1 MESQMKIKSV
11 ESFTMGQRIG
21 LVRVRSE
28 DGSEG
33 WGQFAPS
40 NADITAMVLHRQVAP
55 VVLGMEV
62 EKPAAVSEAV
72 IAATYK
78 FPGTYVC
85 RALAGVDTAIWDL
98 LGKAAGKSVCELLGG
113 RPRLFPVYGSSMRR
127 DTTPED
133 EAARLLRLRDRYGFQ
148 GFKVKI
154 GKRLGYDVDEWP
166 GRSETL
172 IPTMRQTLGDGIT
185 LLADG
190 NSGFTPARAIE
201 VGRLM
206 EEYQFSHLEEPCP
219 YWELAWTAEVAAALE
234 IPVAGGEQD
243 YDLKQ
248 WERMLAMQA
257 VDICQPDICYL
268 GGLSRSLQV
277 AQMAQDAGLECVPHS
292 SNHSFVMVFTL
303 HMMGAIANAGPYA
316 EFSVEP
322 QTTTSGFYR
331 PRLEAIDGK
340 VQIPEGPGWGVTI
353 DADWLAQTERAVS
366 EL

>member
-1 MESQMKIKSV
+1 M
-11 ESFTMGQRIG
+11 
-21 LVRVRSE
+21 
-28 DGSEG
+28 
-33 WGQFAPS
+33 
-40 NADITAMVLHRQVAP
+40 
-55 VVLGMEV
+55 
-62 EKPAAVSEAV
+62 
-72 IAATYK
+72 AATYK

-98 LGKAAGKSVCELLGG
+98 LGKVAGKSVCELLGG
-113 RPRLFPVYGSSMRR
+113 TPRPFPVYGSSMRR
-127 DTTPED
+127 DTTPE
-133 EAARLLRLRDRYGFQ
+133 EETARLVTLRDRHGYQ

-154 GKRLGYDVDEWP
+154 GKRLGYDVDEWS
-166 GRSETL
+166 GRTETL
-172 IPTMRQTLGDGIT
+172 IRMAREALGDDVT

-190 NSGFTPARAIE
+190 NSGFTPKRAIE
-201 VGRLM
+201 VGQLM
-206 EEYQFSHLEEPCP
+206 QEYNFSHFEEPCP

-277 AQMAQDAGLECVPHS
+277 AEMAQAAGLLCVPHS
-292 SNHSFVMVFTL
+292 SNHSLIMVFTL

-322 QTTTSGFYR
+322 QTSTSGFYA

-353 DADWLAQTERAVS
+353 DPAWLAQTAHCVS

>member
-1 MESQMKIKSV
+1 MKLQSV
-11 ESFTMGQRIG
+11 ESFTAGQRIG
-21 LVRVRSE
+21 VVRVRAE

-40 NADITAMVLHRQVAP
+40 NADITALVFHRQVAP
-55 VVLGMEV
+55 VALGMEISD
-62 EKPAAVSEAV
+62 PPAVSRAV
-72 IAATYK
+72 MAATYK

-85 RALAGVDTAIWDL
+85 RALAGLDTAIWDL
-98 LGKAAGKSVCELLGG
+98 LGKAADMSVCELLGG
-113 RPRLFPVYGSSMRR
+113 RPRPFPVYGSSMRR
-127 DTTPED
+127 DTTPGE
-133 EAARLLRLRDRYGFQ
+133 EIARLQRLRDSYGYS

-154 GKRLGYDVDEWP
+154 GKRMGYDVDEWP
-166 GRSETL
+166 GRTETL
-172 IPTMRQTLGDGIT
+172 IRSARETLGADVT

-206 EEYQFSHLEEPCP
+206 EAYAFSHLEEPCP
-219 YWELAWTAEVAAALE
+219 YWELEWTAEVAAALT

-268 GGLSRSLQV
+268 GGLSRTLQV
-277 AQMAQDAGLECVPHS
+277 AAMAQQAGLSCVPHS
-292 SNHSFVMVFTL
+292 STHSLVMVFTL
-303 HMMGAIANAGPYA
+303 HMMGALTNAGPHA

-322 QTTTSGFYR
+322 QPTASGFYA
-331 PRLEAIDGK
+331 PRLQAVDGK
-340 VQIPEGPGWGVTI
+340 VQIPDGPGWGVTI
-353 DADWLAQTERAVS
+353 DPDWLAQTERMVS
-366 EL
+366 QIELR